1 MCVTFRLAFF
11 PVLFLFFEIGS
22 HACPVYV
29 VLGIELRASCVV
41 ALPTELYSQSPFVF
55 LTNW

>member
-41 ALPTELYSQSPFVF
+41 ALPMSYTPSPHLYF
-55 LTNW
+55 